1 MKKQIKNLKKTY
13 KISRG
18 QRRRNK
24 YKMSEGKRKVE
35 KYHILK
41 YISEDFMFNLIYMM
55 IHKRYPCSYKV
66 DYHRMYYMVRLLQ
79 DWISARETK
88 SFVEILF
95 DGIDTVEDAENW
107 FKHNHSFKLRKE
119 SKNYI
124 INEVIPDKN
133 AKDDYEKIAEYVL
146 PCYMMK
152 NLLQF
157 KKLFYEVVKDKY
169 WNDTDLWDYACRYL
183 LMGDKEFIRFYG
195 PDGKDFPY
203 KLIEE

>member
-13 KISRG
+13 KMSRR
-18 QRRRNK
+18 QRRKNK
-24 YKMSEGKRKVE
+24 YKMSEGKRKVR
-35 KYHILK
+35 KADILL

-79 DWISARETK
+79 GWIPAKETE
-88 SFVEILF
+88 SVVEILF

-107 FKHNHSFKLRKE
+107 FENNYSFKLRKE

-183 LMGDKEFIRFYG
+183 LMGDNEFIRAYG
-195 PDGKDFPY
+195 PDGKNFPY
-203 KLIEE
+203 KLIKE